1 MRLDLSE
8 ARVQV
13 IEIVLYIRAI
23 IFELSFSIILDIYQ
37 NTSKTPIL
45 LL

>member
-13 IEIVLYIRAI
+13 IEIGLYIRAI
-23 IFELSFSIILDIYQ
+23 IFELSFSIRIDIYQ

>member
-13 IEIVLYIRAI
+13 IQIGLYIRAI
-23 IFELSFSIILDIYQ
+23 IFELSFSIIYQ
-37 NTSKTPIL
+37 NTSKTSIL